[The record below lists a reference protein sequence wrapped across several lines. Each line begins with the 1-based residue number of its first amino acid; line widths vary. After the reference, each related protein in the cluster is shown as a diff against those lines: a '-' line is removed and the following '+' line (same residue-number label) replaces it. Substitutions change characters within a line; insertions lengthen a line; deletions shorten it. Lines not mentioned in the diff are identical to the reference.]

1 MRSHQIVII
10 KMRKDRLRAFW
21 RMFLSRGR
29 IVFGTNARLRRGTVI
44 RAGRGT
50 VKVGSNFEM
59 KEGAIIDTAG
69 GSVTIGNN
77 CSLNPYAILYG
88 HGGLSIG
95 NDVRIAARVTIV
107 PFNHVFDN
115 PDIVIKK
122 QGTTR
127 LGIAIGDDVW
137 IGAGATV
144 LDGVSIASGCVIG
157 AGAIVTKNTEVNGV
171 YVGSP
176 ARLIRKR
183 CGKVFN

>member
-1 MRSHQIVII
+1 M
-10 KMRKDRLRAFW
+10 
-21 RMFLSRGR
+21 
-29 IVFGTNARLRRGTVI
+29 
-44 RAGRGT
+44 
-50 VKVGSNFEM
+50 
-59 KEGAIIDTAG
+59 IDTAG

-95 NDVRIAARVTIV
+95 NDVRIAARVTII
-107 PFNHVFDN
+107 PFNHAFEDPNV
-115 PDIVIKK
+115 VIKK
-122 QGTTR
+122 QGSTR
-127 LGIAIGDDVW
+127 IGITIGDDVW

-183 CGKVFN
+183 GGEAS